1 MTAPSQLE
9 PAASYRMK
17 SMASKW
23 WTLTAVSIGIFMLLL
38 DITIVNVALPDIQRQ
53 LHASISDLQWVI
65 DAYALSLAA
74 LLLTAGSLADL
85 LGRRVVFATGIAVF
99 TAGSLLC
106 GVAGSPLFLSLARA
120 GQGVG
125 GSIMFATSLALLAQ
139 AFRGSDRGIAFGVFG
154 AITGIAVAVGPV
166 LGGAITTW
174 LSWRW
179 IFFVNVP
186 IGVVAIALTLLR
198 VEESRDPEAS
208 RPDWRGFVTFS
219 SALGLLVYG
228 LIESSTHSWGSE
240 RVAGSLA
247 TALLLLLV
255 FFGVERTQRRP
266 MFDLSLLRNPTFVG
280 GLVSAFAI
288 SASALSMITFLVLY
302 LQNVLGFSAIGTGV
316 RLLAL
321 SGALFATAGVAGRLT
336 GKVPARLLIGPGFV
350 LIGTGLLLMRGIS
363 TASGWTH
370 LLPGLIVVGAGAGLV
385 TTPLAST
392 AVGVVHPQ
400 RAGMASGINNTF
412 RQVGIA
418 AGVAALGS
426 IFASQIRNGV
436 ASSLAGTPLA
446 RSSHQIATAVS
457 SGNVARVLSH
467 APPAARDQLAA
478 ASTSSFVHALNDILL
493 IAAVVAFAGAA
504 VALTLI
510 RPKDFVDS
518 SDKDVAETVEAGAA
532 VPELERAA

>member
-1 MTAPSQLE
+1 
-9 PAASYRMK
+9 
-17 SMASKW
+17 MAKKW

-85 LGRRVVFATGIAVF
+85 LGRRIVFATGIAIF
-99 TAGSLLC
+99 TVGSLLC
-106 GVAGSPLFLSLARA
+106 GVAQTPLFLSLARA

-125 GSIMFATSLALLAQ
+125 GAVMFATSLALLAQ
-139 AFRGSDRGIAFGVFG
+139 AFRGPDRGIAFGVFG

-166 LGGAITTW
+166 VGGAITSG

-179 IFFVNVP
+179 IFFVNIP
-186 IGVVAIALTLLR
+186 IGVVAVALTLLR

-228 LIESSTHSWGSE
+228 LIESSTHSWGSG
-240 RVAGSLA
+240 RVVGSLV
-247 TALLLLLV
+247 TALVLLAAFV
-255 FFGVERTQRRP
+255 VVELRQRQP

-280 GLVSAFAI
+280 GLGSAFAI
-288 SASALSMITFLVLY
+288 SASAFSVITFLVLY
-302 LQNVLGFSAIGTGV
+302 LQDVLGFSAIGTGV

-321 SGALFATAGVAGRLT
+321 SGAIFVTAGIAGRLT
-336 GKVPARLLIGPGFV
+336 AKVPTRLLIGPGFV
-350 LIGTGLLLMRGIS
+350 LIGTGLVLMRGLS
-363 TASGWTH
+363 SASGWTH
-370 LLPGLIVVGAGAGLV
+370 LLPGLIVVGAGVGLV
-385 TTPLAST
+385 NTPLAST
-392 AVGVVHPQ
+392 AVGVVHPR

-426 IFASQIRNGV
+426 IFATQIRHGV

-446 RSSHQIATAVS
+446 RSTHQIATAVS
-457 SGNVARVLSH
+457 SGNVGHVLAH
-467 APPAARDQLAA
+467 APRGVRARLAA

-493 IAAVVAFAGAA
+493 IAAVVAFIGAV
-504 VALTLI
+504 VASTLI
-510 RPKDFVDS
+510 RRKDFVDIPS
-518 SDKDVAETVEAGAA
+518 EAVGDDRATTAA
-532 VPELERAA
+532 APEMELAA